1 MTAAV
6 DTSVLFDVLLPNVAH
21 VRNSGTALE
30 DAGATGSL
38 LICEVAVAEVRPYFD
53 TDGALISFME
63 RSGIEF
69 RKISMEGATLAGK
82 LWGDY
87 RRRGS
92 RTRRSVADFLIAA
105 HAMTEAHR
113 LLTRNA
119 DFRQLPLDDL
129 EVIEPG
135 V

>member
-1 MTAAV
+1 MTTAV
-6 DTSVLFDVLLPNVAH
+6 DSSVLFDVLLSNVAH

-30 DAGATGSL
+30 DVRATGSL
-38 LICEVAVAEVRPYFD
+38 LICEVVVAEVRPYFD
-53 TDGALISFME
+53 TDDALISFME

-69 RKISMEGATLAGK
+69 RTISVEGATLAGK

-87 RRRGS
+87 TRRGS
-92 RTRRSVADFLIAA
+92 RTRRAVADFLVAA
-105 HAMTEAHR
+105 HAMTEADR
-113 LLTRNA
+113 LLTRDA
-119 DFRQLPLDDL
+119 DFRQLPLGDL